1 MHLTVL
7 CNAKVVSIFKS
18 YGCIWNTV
26 ETSCSKEKKSKR
38 LCRYIDLNKIDEACI
53 YTCGILYYHTM
64 LSLYSQRSFSAIDW
78 MVQIR

>member
-26 ETSCSKEKKSKR
+26 ETSCSKEKNQR
-38 LCRYIDLNKIDEACI
+38 DCV
-53 YTCGILYYHTM
+53 GI
-64 LSLYSQRSFSAIDW
+64 
-78 MVQIR
+78 